1 MFAAMKQTQERF
13 EEREA
18 YTDFIKL
25 AGCVMT
31 SEGLGDA
38 ARRAQEKGWT
48 RVAQALTK
56 ATVAGTTVAATVL
69 YSSQGSRDAALKT
82 GMLEGWSQGHDR
94 LDDLLATLVS

>member
-31 SEGLGDA
+31 SEGLGGA

-48 RVAQALTK
+48 
-56 ATVAGTTVAATVL
+56 
-69 YSSQGSRDAALKT
+69 
-82 GMLEGWSQGHDR
+82 
-94 LDDLLATLVS
+94 